1 MEVLN
6 QAKEELLNELEKFAR
21 RNIINKLEKQ
31 GISYLD
37 LNQEE
42 FEALVAD
49 EKEILKTDSKK
60 VGTGII
66 IGIAISLLTGI

>member
-1 MEVLN
+1 MKVLN

-21 RNIINKLEKQ
+21 RNIINKLQKQ

-37 LNQEE
+37 LNEEE
-42 FEALVAD
+42 FQALVAD

-60 VGTGII
+60 VGLGIG
-66 IGIAISLLTGI
+66 IGIAITLLTGI

>member
-1 MEVLN
+1 MQILD

-21 RNIINKLEKQ
+21 RNIIKKLEKQ

-37 LNQEE
+37 LNDDE
-42 FEALVAD
+42 FEMLVAD
-49 EKEILKTDSKK
+49 EKEILKSDSKK
-60 VGTGII
+60 VGMGVG

>member
-1 MEVLN
+1 MKVLN

-21 RNIINKLEKQ
+21 RNIINKLQKQ

-37 LNQEE
+37 LNEDE

-49 EKEILKTDSKK
+49 EKEILKADSKK
-60 VGTGII
+60 VGMGIG